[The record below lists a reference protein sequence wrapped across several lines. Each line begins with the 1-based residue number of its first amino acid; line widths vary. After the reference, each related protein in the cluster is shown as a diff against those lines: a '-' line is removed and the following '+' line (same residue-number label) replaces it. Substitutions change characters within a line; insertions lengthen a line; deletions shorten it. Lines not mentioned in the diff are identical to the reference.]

1 LASLRLLDCSANIEL
16 FIETGKGLLDQTKSI
31 LLKSVLL
38 FMTCSAAVA
47 DENDDASV
55 VYGFGTPATAEEI
68 AAWDIDVRP
77 DGKGLPSGSGTP
89 AEGAQLYAVRCAACH
104 GTNGEGGL
112 NDRLVVR
119 SPDEPFPDAGDA
131 DTWAHRTV
139 GNYWPYATTLFDYI
153 RRSMP
158 FTQPG
163 SLEADEVYALTAH
176 LLYLNNIIPADAEM
190 NAQTLPDVEMPA
202 RGKFV
207 LDDRQKYQEVH

>member
-1 LASLRLLDCSANIEL
+1 MFDPTRA
-16 FIETGKGLLDQTKSI
+16 I
-31 LLKSVLL
+31 LIKSVLL
-38 FMTCSAAVA
+38 FLVCGAAVA
-47 DENDDASV
+47 EENDDTPV

-89 AEGAQLYAVRCAACH
+89 KQGALLYAARCAACH
-104 GTNGEGGL
+104 GANGEGGL
-112 NDRLVVR
+112 NDRLVVH
-119 SPDEPFPDAGDA
+119 SADESFPDASDA
-131 DTWAHRTV
+131 NTWAHRTV

-176 LLYLNNIIPADAEM
+176 LLYLNNIIEEDAEM
-190 NAQTLPDVEMPA
+190 NARTLPEVEMPA
-202 RGKFV
+202 HGKFV